1 MNDDI
6 DAKTETSSL
15 YCKTECPTAK
25 KYEEPL
31 ITTEETKETF
41 RGPEQEEPGVIK
53 QAREELLRELEEAG
67 EMFAKLQKQMQAE
80 AAEYEELLAR
90 DAQEVEKAQRQ
101 VEEERTR
108 LDGQMLLS
116 AELEEGK
123 RSLDQLD
130 KKSQLELLQLVEAKT
145 KAEGELHQLE
155 TDLAVH
161 QYEKRILTSQGED
174 MQSTIT
180 DLLREEA
187 RIARTK
193 AELDGDAKQRDLE
206 VLQI

>member
-1 MNDDI
+1 
-6 DAKTETSSL
+6 
-15 YCKTECPTAK
+15 
-25 KYEEPL
+25 
-31 ITTEETKETF
+31 
-41 RGPEQEEPGVIK
+41 
-53 QAREELLRELEEAG
+53 
-67 EMFAKLQKQMQAE
+67 MQAE

-90 DAQEVEKAQRQ
+90 DAQEIEKAQRQ

-206 VLQI
+206 VLQIQIKHYEEKIEDFETQKTELEAKMVNELLPEIRKVEMLTEEIKMEIHEYKLEMKVLSEKTEDYQSYLPLLEKEN